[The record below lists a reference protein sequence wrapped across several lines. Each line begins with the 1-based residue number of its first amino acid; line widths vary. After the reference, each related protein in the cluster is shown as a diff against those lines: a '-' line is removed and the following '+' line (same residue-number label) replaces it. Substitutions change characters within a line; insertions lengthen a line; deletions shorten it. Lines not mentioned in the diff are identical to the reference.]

1 MDQKILKAEKDR
13 RKKLRPIIRKRFV
26 GKHKENVKEE
36 MPILLL
42 LLLQKTKQT
51 KNNKKNQQQQKNK
64 NAFTEVETHH

>member
-42 LLLQKTKQT
+42 LLQKKQNKQKTT
-51 KNNKKNQQQQKNK
+51 KKTSNNKKTKMHLLK
-64 NAFTEVETHH
+64 

>member
-36 MPILLL
+36 MPILLH
-42 LLLQKTKQT
+42 LLQKKQNKQKTTKKT
-51 KNNKKNQQQQKNK
+51 SNNKKTKMHLLK
-64 NAFTEVETHH
+64 

>member
-42 LLLQKTKQT
+42 LLQKKQSKQKTT
-51 KNNKKNQQQQKNK
+51 KKTSNNKKTKMHLLK
-64 NAFTEVETHH
+64 

>member
-42 LLLQKTKQT
+42 LQKKQNKQKTT
-51 KNNKKNQQQQKNK
+51 KKTSNNKKTKMHLLK
-64 NAFTEVETHH
+64 

>member
-26 GKHKENVKEE
+26 GKHKENVKEG

-42 LLLQKTKQT
+42 LLLQKNKTNKKTT
-51 KNNKKNQQQQKNK
+51 KNPATTKKQKCIY
-64 NAFTEVETHH
+64 